1 MKNLIV
7 LAIAASLLGCVQ
19 QAGSF
24 CEIYSPTPLNDDEIA
39 VLRRTTKERIA
50 SNNEHW
56 LRHCPKK

>member
-1 MKNLIV
+1 MKIIL
-7 LAIAASLLGCVQ
+7 LASAICFLASCQ
-19 QAGSF
+19 STGSF

-56 LRHCPKK
+56 LRNCPKR